1 MITEPNTWKN
11 PNTHYL
17 EVLRNEWYKQL
28 ILLENLITEETMKFY
43 EKKGIITLHLSVTTE
58 SISSQMGRGSDSSP
72 VKVNLQG
79 VETYLADS
87 MQFLLEYGCRLTEK
101 AVIT

>member
-1 MITEPNTWKN
+1 MLTEPNTWNN

-43 EKKGIITLHLSVTTE
+43 EKKGLLLYIYL
-58 SISSQMGRGSDSSP
+58 
-72 VKVNLQG
+72 LQR
-79 VETYLADS
+79 D
-87 MQFLLEYGCRLTEK
+87 QFQAQWEEEVIQVLLK
-101 AVIT
+101 